1 MAVNYED
8 ERFSQV
14 ETDKQAA
21 MTELEQTYS
30 GMIGEADQYY
40 QAQIDASKQWAD
52 KQSQLQQEQTD
63 FTIEQ
68 IEQQKDKTQKDYVK
82 EQSGA
87 YVDYKKQSNKYGAQ
101 AEQIAAA
108 GLAGTGFSESSQVSM
123 WNTYQNRVATAREV
137 FSQAILAYDNNIKEA
152 RLQNNAV
159 LAEIAFQSL
168 QQQLELS
175 LQGFQYKNQLILDQ
189 ANKKIELEN
198 TYYSRYQDVLEQI
211 NYENAFAEEIRQYN
225 QNYEFQQKQH
235 EEEIRQFNESIALQ
249 RKQLEEEIRQ
259 FNQSYSLQLKQYE
272 ESIRQF
278 NEEIARLKKK
288 DEQEYK
294 LQIQQLELEKQ
305 KAQEAKRQFEIE
317 MDFKREQLE
326 EQKRQF
332 DTTQAAKSY
341 SSGGGGGGGG
351 GDDYYQLPTK
361 DDEPEA
367 KPQTGNTVTPSVIN
381 PQSMAA
387 TGLGPRTEENVAELI
402 SQGKLTATEK
412 NGQIYV
418 EVNPDYNPLYARIG
432 SGSSTPSSSSS
443 GASANTPYSRLGL
456 RRLDD

>member
-1 MAVNYED
+1 MAANYED

-21 MTELEQTYS
+21 MNDLEQTYS
-30 GMIGEADQYY
+30 GMIGESDKYY

-63 FTIEQ
+63 FTIDQ
-68 IEQQKDKTQKDYVK
+68 IEQQKAQAQKDYVK

-87 YVDYKKQSNKYGAQ
+87 YVDYKKQSNQYGTN
-101 AEQIAAA
+101 AEQMAAA
-108 GLAGTGFSESSQVSM
+108 GLAGTGFSESSQVSKY
-123 WNTYQNRVATAREV
+123 NTYQNRVATARES
-137 FSQAILAYDNNIKEA
+137 FTQAVLNYDNAMKDA

-159 LAEIAFQSL
+159 LAEIAYQSL

-175 LQGFQYKNQLILDQ
+175 LQGFQYKNQLLLDQ

-198 TYYSRYQDVLEQI
+198 TYYNRYQDVLEQI

-225 QNYEFQQKQH
+225 QNYELQRKQF
-235 EEEIRQFNESIALQ
+235 EEEIRQFNKSYDMQ
-249 RKQLEEEIRQ
+249 VKQ
-259 FNQSYSLQLKQYE
+259 FN

-305 KAQEAKRQFEIE
+305 KAEEAKRQFEIE
-317 MDFKREQLE
+317 MEFKREQLA

-332 DTTQAAKSY
+332 DTTHPKY
-341 SSGGGGGGGG
+341 SGGGGGGGG
-351 GDDYYQLPTK
+351 GGDGDEPIIEK
-361 DDEPEA
+361 DEPEDP
-367 KPQTGNTVTPSVIN
+367 KTGNPNATIGGINQQSV
-381 PQSMAA
+381 MAA
-387 TGLGPRTEENVAELI
+387 GYGPRTAEGVAALVA
-402 SQGKLTATEK
+402 QGKLTATEK

-418 EVNPDYNPLYARIG
+418 QRVENPVQSNIYLVGQGAALPKTPTTNKNLT
-432 SGSSTPSSSSS
+432 TPSWL
-443 GASANTPYSRLGL
+443 LGYK
-456 RRLDD
+456 

>member
-21 MTELEQTYS
+21 MNDLEQTYS
-30 GMIGEADQYY
+30 GMIGESDKYY

-63 FTIEQ
+63 FTIDQ
-68 IEQQKDKTQKDYVK
+68 IEQQKAQAQKDYTK

-87 YVDYKKQSNKYGAQ
+87 YVDYKKQSNQYGTN
-101 AEQIAAA
+101 AEQMAAA
-108 GLAGTGFSESSQVSM
+108 GLAGTGFSESSQVGM
-123 WNTYQNRVATAREV
+123 YNTYQNRVAAAREV
-137 FSQAILAYDNNIKEA
+137 FSQAVLNYDNAMKDA

-159 LAEIAFQSL
+159 LAEIAYQSL

-175 LQGFQYKNQLILDQ
+175 LQGFQYKNQLLLDQ

-211 NYENAFAEEIRQYN
+211 NYENAFAEEVRQYN
-225 QNYEFQQKQH
+225 QNYE
-235 EEEIRQFNESIALQ
+235 LQ
-249 RKQLEEEIRQ
+249 RKQFEEEIRQ
-259 FNQSYSLQLKQYE
+259 FNQSYDMQVKQFN

-305 KAQEAKRQFEIE
+305 QAEEAKRQFEIE
-317 MDFKREQLE
+317 MQFKRDQLAE
-326 EQKRQF
+326 EKRQF
-332 DTTQAAKSY
+332 DTKY
-341 SSGGGGGGGG
+341 PKYSGGGGGGSSASVKKSTSSGSSSVSKGNSNATIGG
-351 GDDYYQLPTK
+351 INQ
-361 DDEPEA
+361 
-367 KPQTGNTVTPSVIN
+367 QSV
-381 PQSMAA
+381 MAA
-387 TGLGPRTEENVAELI
+387 GYGPRTAEGVAELVA
-402 SQGKLTATEK
+402 QGKLTATEK

-418 EVNPDYNPLYARIG
+418 QRVENPVPSNIYLVGQGAALPKTPTTNKNLT
-432 SGSSTPSSSSS
+432 TPSWL
-443 GASANTPYSRLGL
+443 LGYK
-456 RRLDD
+456 

>member
-8 ERFSQV
+8 ERFERV
-14 ETDKQAA
+14 EADKQAA
-21 MTELEQTYS
+21 MNDLEQTYS

-52 KQSQLQQEQTD
+52 QQSHLQQEQTD

-68 IEQQKDKTQKDYVK
+68 IEQQKDKAQKDYTR

-87 YVDYKKQSNKYGAQ
+87 YVDYKKQSNQYGAN
-101 AEQIAAA
+101 AEQMAAS
-108 GLAGTGFSESSQVSM
+108 GLAGSGFSESSQVSM
-123 WNTYQNRVATAREV
+123 YNTYQNRVATAREV
-137 FSQAILAYDNNIKEA
+137 FNQAILAYDNNIKEA

-198 TYYSRYQDVLEQI
+198 TYYSRYQDVLEQL
-211 NYENAFAEEIRQYN
+211 NYENAFAEEVRQYN
-225 QNYEFQQKQH
+225 QNFEFQQKQH

-249 RKQLEEEIRQ
+249 RKQLDEEIRQ
-259 FNQSYSLQLKQYE
+259 FNQSYELQRKQFE

-305 KAQEAKRQFEIE
+305 KMQEAKRQWEEE
-317 MDFKREQLE
+317 MGFKREQLE

-351 GDDYYQLPTK
+351 GGSSASITK
-361 DDEPEA
+361 TQSGGSSGGGGGSSGSGSNIDQ
-367 KPQTGNTVTPSVIN
+367 KSV
-381 PQSMAA
+381 MAA
-387 TGLGPRTEENVAELI
+387 GYGPLSDEGVAKYVAE
-402 SQGKLTATEK
+402 GKLTATEK

-418 EVNPDYNPLYARIG
+418 ERVENPVPNSIYLVGQG
-432 SGSSTPSSSSS
+432 SGTSTTPKTNTS
-443 GASANTPYSRLGL
+443 TPYSRLGL

>member
-21 MTELEQTYS
+21 MNDLEQTYS
-30 GMIGEADQYY
+30 GMIGESDKYY

-63 FTIEQ
+63 FTIDQ
-68 IEQQKDKTQKDYVK
+68 IEQQKAQAQKDYVK

-87 YVDYKKQSNKYGAQ
+87 YVDYKKQSNQYGTN
-101 AEQIAAA
+101 AEQMAAA

-123 WNTYQNRVATAREV
+123 YNTYQNRGAAAREV
-137 FSQAILAYDNNIKEA
+137 CSQAVLNYDNAMKDA

-159 LAEIAFQSL
+159 LAEIAYQSL

-175 LQGFQYKNQLILDQ
+175 LQGFQYKNQLLLDQ

-225 QNYEFQQKQH
+225 QNYE
-235 EEEIRQFNESIALQ
+235 LQ
-249 RKQLEEEIRQ
+249 RKQFEEEIRQ
-259 FNQSYSLQLKQYE
+259 FNQTYDMQVKQFN

-305 KAQEAKRQFEIE
+305 QAEEAKRQFEIE
-317 MDFKREQLE
+317 MQFKRDQLA

-332 DTTQAAKSY
+332 DTTQAKKYS
-341 SSGGGGGGGG
+341 SSGGGGSSASVKKSTSSGSSSVSKGNSNATIGGINQQSVMQAGYG
-351 GDDYYQLPTK
+351 PLSEEGV
-361 DDEPEA
+361 A
-367 KPQTGNTVTPSVIN
+367 KY
-381 PQSMAA
+381 
-387 TGLGPRTEENVAELI
+387 VAE
-402 SQGKLTATEK
+402 GKLTATEK

-418 EVNPDYNPLYARIG
+418 QRVENPVQSNIYLVGQGAALSKTPTTNKNLT
-432 SGSSTPSSSSS
+432 TPSWL
-443 GASANTPYSRLGL
+443 LGYK
-456 RRLDD
+456 